1 MLGHIFHYIL
11 NKGKTSG
18 IPSTLQEYVI
28 GPDLYIPEIPAELGL
43 LIEGI
48 TQYEP
53 ADRILLD
60 QIIEKLQD
68 FLSIDDS

>member
-1 MLGHIFHYIL
+1 MR
-11 NKGKTSG
+11 NS
-18 IPSTLQEYVI
+18 EYFTRVCHRAY
-28 GPDLYIPEIPAELGL
+28 LYIPEIPAELGL